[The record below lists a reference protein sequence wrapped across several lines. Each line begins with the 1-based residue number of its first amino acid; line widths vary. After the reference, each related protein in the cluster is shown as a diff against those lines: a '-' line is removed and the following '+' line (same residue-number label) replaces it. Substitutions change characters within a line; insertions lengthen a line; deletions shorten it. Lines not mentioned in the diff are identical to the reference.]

1 MFTKGVSPDTVM
13 IMLKT
18 LQPKLRLLDRRARI
32 KFANH
37 VFFVSAAALF
47 VVQQVAVEAD
57 QRAAELPMIA
67 QALHYQPMIP
77 PPGFDPDQLSVDEVD
92 PAVNGAAP

>member
-1 MFTKGVSPDTVM
+1 
-13 IMLKT
+13 MLKV

-37 VFFVSAAALF
+37 VFFVSAAVLF
-47 VVQQVAVEAD
+47 VVQQVVLEDEQRVVEV
-57 QRAAELPMIA
+57 PVVA

-92 PAVNGAAP
+92 YAVNGAAP